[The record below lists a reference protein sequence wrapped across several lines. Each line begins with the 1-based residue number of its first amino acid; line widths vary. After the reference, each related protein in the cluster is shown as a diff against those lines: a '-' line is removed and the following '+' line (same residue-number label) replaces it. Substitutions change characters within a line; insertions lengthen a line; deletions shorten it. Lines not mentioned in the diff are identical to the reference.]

1 MIAIP
6 GMGGTLAAAVTTQ
19 RGADRARTCEL
30 EHTRQLQREEREYA
44 ARQAQVEQRRTCY
57 AALSAGTRVLANVLA
72 KVLHDLEKGRLTE
85 ELRSDLDRACRD
97 HRLRHAEAQVIL
109 PDGVA
114 HKLWGPLW
122 AMRRV
127 MRVDLGI
134 TAPEQDQRQRE
145 ADRCP
150 V

>member
-6 GMGGTLAAAVTTQ
+6 GMGATLAAAVTTQ
-19 RGADRARTCEL
+19 RGADRARTREL

-44 ARQAQVEQRRTCY
+44 ARQAQVEQRRPCY
-57 AALSAGTRVLANVLA
+57 AARSAGTCDLANAVA
-72 KVLHDLEKGRLTE
+72 KVLHALEKGELTE
-85 ELRSDLDRACRD
+85 ELRSDLDRARRD

-114 HKLWGPLW
+114 HKLRGPQW
-122 AMRRV
+122 AMRHAV
-127 MRVDLGI
+127 RVDLSI